1 MIIKL
6 NPTKNG
12 KVSPVPVEGLQI
24 WWAIRNRKIGFGQ
37 TSLSGVRRG
46 FMPPQL
52 KTKQSWKPHKLIR
65 ILGSTRLPERAWIII
80 LQKFGS
86 RTSTAA
92 PLHCAQCAVLC
103 CAILFRF
110 VSLAVN
116 KNTSGWKMFTWSFKL
131 SAFFYFNFI
140 SYLLSFFSRYATY
153 PLRLEAAM
161 WKKYWIIYYDI
172 RK

>member
-1 MIIKL
+1 
-6 NPTKNG
+6 
-12 KVSPVPVEGLQI
+12 
-24 WWAIRNRKIGFGQ
+24 
-37 TSLSGVRRG
+37 
-46 FMPPQL
+46 MPPQGSSQRRFTTMGNSANIYTL
-52 KTKQSWKPHKLIR
+52 IRQWRKPTLETNKHVFQSWKPHKLIR

-153 PLRLEAAM
+153 ALRLEATL